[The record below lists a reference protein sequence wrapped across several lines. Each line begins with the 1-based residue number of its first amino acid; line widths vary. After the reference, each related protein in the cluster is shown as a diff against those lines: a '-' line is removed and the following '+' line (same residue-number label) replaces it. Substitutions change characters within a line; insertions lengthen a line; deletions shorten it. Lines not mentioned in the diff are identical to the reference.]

1 MDINLNEKQKLVVQY
16 MADVYRKR
24 EVFVLRGFAG
34 SGKTYAISIG
44 LLSLQTKEGVDLSTV
59 CVAVPNHSVADLWR
73 ENLTELGLSNVQVKT
88 VHSVMK
94 LFPGV
99 ENDGT
104 RPLVS
109 FEDLSQ
115 GKSILPFQLLIID
128 EAFMLNKQLIQTV
141 YSHGYLGV
149 IFAGDPS
156 QTLPIGETISH
167 LNEIT
172 DVAFDLTLDQNMRQK
187 EESLRLIVEEIK
199 EKALG
204 YIPNLMNERE
214 FDRLFFKTAMADR
227 ENTLFLAY
235 RNRTT
240 KRMSHM
246 LRSMEGVV
254 DLDFVEV
261 GEIIKVKS
269 IMLGKKLIVPA
280 ESLVE
285 VLSTNPERN
294 SFKIGFKSSTLD
306 VMIDRNGAQEKSL
319 IKAKLKNDKKTWA
332 EYYKLCDSFVSFC
345 HPCVSTVH
353 SVQGQSVKNI
363 FIDWKDLANCT
374 QDPSLAYVAA
384 SRCSENIY
392 FK

>member
-1 MDINLNEKQKLVVQY
+1 MSDILNKKQQLVVQY
-16 MADVYRKR
+16 MMDVYHKR
-24 EVFVLRGFAG
+24 DVFVLRGSAG
-34 SGKTYAISIG
+34 TGKTFALCKGI
-44 LLSLQTKEGVDLSTV
+44 LHLQQNHGVDVSTV

-73 ENLTELGLSNVQVKT
+73 KNLVEFGLGEVQVKT

-99 ENDGT
+99 ENDGS

-109 FEDLSQ
+109 FEELSQ
-115 GKSILPFQLLIID
+115 GKSILPFQLLVID

-149 IFAGDPS
+149 IFAGDPD

-187 EESLRLIVEEIK
+187 GQALRAIVAEVK

-204 YIPNLMNERE
+204 YQPDLMNEGE
-214 FDRLFFKTAMADR
+214 FNRLFFKTAMSDQG
-227 ENTLFLAY
+227 NTLFLAY

-240 KRMSHM
+240 KQMSNM

-261 GEIIKVKS
+261 GEVIKVKS

-285 VLSTNPERN
+285 VLSINPERN
-294 SFKIGFKSSTLD
+294 SFKIGFKSSTLE
-306 VMIDRNGAQEKSL
+306 VMIDRKGAQEKLL

>member
-1 MDINLNEKQKLVVQY
+1 MDITLNEKQKLVVQY
-16 MADVYRKR
+16 MSEVYRKR
-24 EVFVLRGFAG
+24 EVFVLRGGAG
-34 SGKTYAISIG
+34 VGKSYAIGVG
-44 LLSLQTKEGVDLSTV
+44 LLSLQAKEGVDLSTV
-59 CVAVPNHSVADLWR
+59 CVAVPNHSVADMWR
-73 ENLTELGLSNVQVKT
+73 ENLLELGISDVQVKT

-99 ENDGT
+99 EKDGT

-149 IFAGDPS
+149 IFAGDPD
-156 QTLPIGETISH
+156 QTLPIGETVSH

-172 DVAFDLTLDQNMRQK
+172 EVAFDLTLDQNMRQK
-187 EESLRLIVEEIK
+187 EKSLRLIVEGIK

-204 YIPNLMNERE
+204 YKPELMNERD
-214 FDRLFFKTAMADR
+214 FDQLFFKTAMADR

-235 RNRTT
+235 RNCTT
-240 KRMSHM
+240 KRMSNM

-261 GEIIKVKS
+261 GEVIKVKS
-269 IMLGKKLIVPA
+269 IMLGKRLIVPA

-285 VLSTNPERN
+285 VLSTNPERS
-294 SFKIGFKSSTLD
+294 SFKIGYKSSTLD
-306 VMIDRNGAQEKSL
+306 VMIDRKGAQEKLL
-319 IKAKLKNDKKTWA
+319 IKAKLKNDKKTWG

-363 FIDWKDLANCT
+363 FIDWKDLAKCT